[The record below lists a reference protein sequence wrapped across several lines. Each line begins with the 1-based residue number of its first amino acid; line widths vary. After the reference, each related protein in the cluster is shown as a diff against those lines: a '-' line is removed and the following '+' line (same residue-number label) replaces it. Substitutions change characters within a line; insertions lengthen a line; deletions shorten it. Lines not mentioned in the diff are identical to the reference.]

1 MTHGDGVTFKTYHH
15 YSLFYYYYY
24 WCDDSFNILWYDEFE
39 WQVRKWE
46 RMRGQF
52 PSTDLM

>member
-15 YSLFYYYYY
+15 YSLYYYYYY